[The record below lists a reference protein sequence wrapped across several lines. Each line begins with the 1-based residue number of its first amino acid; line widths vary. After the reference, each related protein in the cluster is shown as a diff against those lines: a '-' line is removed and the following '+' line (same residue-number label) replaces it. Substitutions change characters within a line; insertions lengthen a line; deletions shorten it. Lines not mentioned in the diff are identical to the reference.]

1 MISSLSEAIP
11 VNSSALFILVRKAQ
25 PEKVLA
31 ELTDVKGKVLRTSL
45 SPEQKKKLQEALA
58 DSTSSPHNI
67 AKT

>member
-11 VNSSALFILVRKAQ
+11 VNSSAFFILVRKAQ

-45 SPEQKKKLQEALA
+45 SPEQEKKL
-58 DSTSSPHNI
+58 
-67 AKT
+67 

>member
-1 MISSLSEAIP
+1 LSETIP

-45 SPEQKKKLQEALA
+45 SPEQEKKLQEALA
-58 DSTSSPHNI
+58 DSASPSRYS
-67 AKT
+67 